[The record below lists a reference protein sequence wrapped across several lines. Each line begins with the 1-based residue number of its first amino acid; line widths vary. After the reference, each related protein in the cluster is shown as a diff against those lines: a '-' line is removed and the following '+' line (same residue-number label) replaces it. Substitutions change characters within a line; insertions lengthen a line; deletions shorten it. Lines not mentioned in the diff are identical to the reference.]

1 MEDRWYQEEAVDALM
16 EYLDKGNEG
25 HPIVVAPTGSGKT
38 PILCKFVNKFLSLYP
53 TANVLV
59 LSHVQEILKQDHEAL
74 SNYFEGYEIGLFSAG
89 LGSKTI
95 NKITVAGIQSVH
107 RTPDEFA
114 GFGIIIIDECHLI
127 TVKQN
132 GMYRKFLSRIEEW
145 RDYVPFIG
153 LTATPFRLG
162 HGYIYEGEGALF
174 TDVVYDLSSYD
185 NFNRLVDE
193 GFLSKLITPT
203 TELRLSVEGVG
214 TQAGDFKTADLSDN
228 VDRDVITNAAVKEII
243 QFGKKYK
250 RWLIFAIDIKH
261 ADHIAQ
267 TLNLNDIPTIAIHSK
282 MEGDRAVE
290 LGESK
295 NGKYRAVVSVNA
307 LTTGYDDPEIDLI
320 TLLRSTKSAVVHV
333 QTIGRGLRVHPD
345 KDHCL
350 VLDFAGNTARLG
362 PINDI
367 KIRRKVKG
375 VASEPVVKY
384 CPDCG
389 CIQHPSV
396 RVCDVCG
403 FKFKFKENITEVS
416 SVEEVV
422 KVKVEGWIDVD
433 RITYLIHEKKG
444 SKNSLKVTYQCGIRS
459 ISEWICYDH
468 EGWPKHVAIAWVKY
482 RIEGEMPVD
491 VPDLF
496 LRVGD
501 LKVPNRIFIN
511 TAEKFPKILK
521 ADFDNK
527 VNI

>member
-1 MEDRWYQEEAVDALM
+1 MEDRWYQDESVAALM
-16 EYLDKGNEG
+16 GYLADSTG
-25 HPIVVAPTGSGKT
+25 HPVVVAPTGSGKT
-38 PILCKFVNKFLSLYP
+38 AILCKFINSFLSLYP

-59 LSHVQEILKQDHEAL
+59 LSHVKEILYQDHKSL
-74 SNYFEGYEIGLFSAG
+74 TDYFDGYEIGLFSAG

-95 NKITVAGIQSVH
+95 NKITVAGIQSAH

-132 GMYRKFLSRIEEW
+132 GMYRKFLSRIEAW
-145 RDYVPFIG
+145 RDYVPSIG

-185 NFNRLVDE
+185 NFNRLVSE

-203 TELRLSVEGVG
+203 TELKLSVEGVR
-214 TQAGDFKTADLSDN
+214 TQAGDFKASDLSDN
-228 VDRDVITNAAVKEII
+228 IDRATITNDAVAETIK
-243 QFGKKYK
+243 FGKNYK
-250 RWLIFAIDIKH
+250 RWLVFAIDIEH
-261 ADHIAQ
+261 ADHITH
-267 TLNLNDIPTIAIHSK
+267 TLNLNGIPAIAIHSK
-282 MEGDRAVE
+282 MEGDRTIE
-290 LGESK
+290 LAASK
-295 NGKYRAVVSVNA
+295 KGKYRAIISVGV

-320 TLLRSTKSAVVHV
+320 VILSPTKSPVKHV
-333 QTIGRGLRVHPD
+333 QTIGRGLRVHPG

-367 KIRRKVKG
+367 KIRSKVKG
-375 VASEPVVKY
+375 CGGEPIIKH
-384 CPDCG
+384 CPDCS
-389 CIQHPSV
+389 CIQHPSA

-403 FKFKFKENITEVS
+403 FKFKFKESIISTS
-416 SVEEVV
+416 SVDEVV
-422 KVKVEGWIDVD
+422 RVQVEGWVDVD
-433 RITYLIHEKKG
+433 GVSYAIHKK
-444 SKNSLKVTYQCGIRS
+444 KNSRDTLKVTYMCGIKS

-482 RIEGEMPVD
+482 RIEGEMPTD

-501 LKVPNRIFIN
+501 LRVPSKIFIN
-511 TAEKFPKILK
+511 TAEKFTKILK

-527 VNI
+527 VDV